1 MPKKKSKPLKKKKI
15 EPVKKSIIKKKK
27 GLKKKAK
34 KDRVGIRKKSRISNK
49 VNENEPFM
57 NKSDAADIIIM
68 VGGLILVALL
78 MISIS

>member
-34 KDRVGIRKKSRISNK
+34 KDRAGIRKKSRISNK

-57 NKSDAADIIIM
+57 NKSDAADIIMM

>member
-1 MPKKKSKPLKKKKI
+1 MPKKKSKSLKKEKI
-15 EPVKKSIIKKKK
+15 EPIKKSIIQKKK

-34 KDRVGIRKKSRISNK
+34 NSRAGIRKKSRISNK
-49 VNENEPFM
+49 VNENDSFM

-68 VGGLILVALL
+68 VGGLILITLL

>member
-15 EPVKKSIIKKKK
+15 EPVKKSIIKKEK

-34 KDRVGIRKKSRISNK
+34 NDRVGIRKKSRISNK

-57 NKSDAADIIIM
+57 NKSDAADIIMM